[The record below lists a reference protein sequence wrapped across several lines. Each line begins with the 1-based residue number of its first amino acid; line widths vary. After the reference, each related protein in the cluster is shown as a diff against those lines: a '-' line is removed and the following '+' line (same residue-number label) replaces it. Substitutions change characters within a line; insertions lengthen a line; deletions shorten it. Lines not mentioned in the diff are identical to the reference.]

1 MQALLNEDKPVML
14 VAADDEAKNFN
25 VVNQSN
31 SLMNEDPQSMKVSAA
46 QKAELIGGIGAVKSI
61 D

>member
-1 MQALLNEDKPVML
+1 MLNEDKPVML

-31 SLMNEDPQSMKVSAA
+31 SLMNEDP
-46 QKAELIGGIGAVKSI
+46 
-61 D
+61 